1 MRSER
6 IQQWSGEARW

>member
-6 IQQWSGEARW
+6 IGLLSERR